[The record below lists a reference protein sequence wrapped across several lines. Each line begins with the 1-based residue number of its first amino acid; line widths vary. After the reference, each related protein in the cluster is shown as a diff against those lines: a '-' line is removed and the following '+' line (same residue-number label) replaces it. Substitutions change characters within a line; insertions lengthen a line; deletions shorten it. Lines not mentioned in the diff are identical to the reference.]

1 MDRYYRPMDFPSRLR
16 CDPVCALRANGNPV
30 ELDIIFEV
38 KGNIS

>member
-1 MDRYYRPMDFPSRLR
+1 MNRYHRPMDFTSRLR

-38 KGNIS
+38 KADIS